1 MAVVNHHSDS
11 ETMSA
16 YHSSFIT
23 LLCGTIA
30 TPRKGRKWADV
41 VACASVG
48 VCVSISVNEISF
60 VGSAR

>member
-41 VACASVG
+41 VA
-48 VCVSISVNEISF
+48 
-60 VGSAR
+60 